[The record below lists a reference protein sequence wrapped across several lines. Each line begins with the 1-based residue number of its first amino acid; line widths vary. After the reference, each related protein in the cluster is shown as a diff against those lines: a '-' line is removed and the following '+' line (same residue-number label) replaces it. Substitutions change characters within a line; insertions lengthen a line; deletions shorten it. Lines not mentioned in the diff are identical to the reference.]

1 MFKRTS
7 LKDAKRV
14 EIAYDLVDVFRATRA
29 GCRVT
34 AAKARRQQRSYM
46 IRLTD
51 EIVLRAQDVVYKI
64 VE

>member
-14 EIAYDLVDVFRATRA
+14 ETAHDLVDVVRVKRE
-29 GCRVT
+29 GCRIT
-34 AAKARRQQRSYM
+34 AAKARRRQRSYM
-46 IRLTD
+46 IRMTD
-51 EIVLRAQDVVYKI
+51 EIVLRAQDVVHKI